1 MKAFAGIDIPENL
14 QDAVRPNR
22 TALVVYDMQ
31 IGILQQ
37 LSGGQAVLEKVLA
50 VLDAARSAGVRVI
63 FMRHMSLPKRLS
75 GAFQLRQM
83 MVWQRKTSPDDVH
96 PWFLRSNPGFE
107 LAPQLAVR
115 DDEAVLD
122 KITMSAFEG
131 TPLPIALRDCG
142 LTSFVIAGIA
152 TEIGI
157 EPTVR
162 HGSDLGFVPVVV
174 TDACGAGHAEAG
186 ERAMANM
193 RFMGDAILC
202 TTDELKSAW
211 AG

>member
-1 MKAFAGIDIPENL
+1 MKTFAGIDIPETL
-14 QDAVRPNR
+14 HDAVRPDR

-37 LSGGQAVLEKVLA
+37 LPTGQAVLEKVLT
-50 VLDAARSAGVRVI
+50 VLDAARAAGVRVI